1 MKLSEL
7 ESMKLLPRFAEGYE
21 FACNALDEWM
31 KQRVS
36 FKDALESPWTLE
48 GIAAL
53 SEDDLQAAYKIYS
66 TADYY
71 PDLPRADRNRFL
83 FEQIVNIRKLGTIDA
98 VKALMRYIYPGMS
111 VTIDDTIAFDDNGNV
126 IDSSLLHC
134 YDLHI
139 NLDLTQL
146 PDYVMGRVADNV
158 RRFMRA
164 TAALHSIAYAAGVEI
179 QINPAPIND
188 EHAIMTAVTDAC
200 KGDVDA
206 WGLYG
211 FTPIEY
217 EDGTSGS
224 GILIMRA
231 IRMSHTELSNWTLQ
245 DAKRFADLVS
255 VQDAAATSSVVQRT
269 SDILFPHDVIK
280 QIVGAMY
287 NVDADGTEVFRRVR
301 DGQFGIYKN
310 APNITQIEHLY
321 RSDFAV
327 HPTILFVLIHPSRT
341 PYNAGAY
348 TFTQAGRSDAPI
360 LWKIDERVAYKG
372 VDFPN
377 GVIFGIKQSSASL
390 AFGEACKDMI
400 VNYVSDGFLRCQTT
414 NTLYANVQY
423 FAFAYYTED
432 ANAVEVPIRRIS
444 DDAQFRAYTTPDNY
458 YFILD
463 ENYETNTWIPESELQ
478 PHGYYI

>member
-21 FACNALDEWM
+21 FACDALDEWM

-71 PDLPRADRNRFL
+71 PDLPREDRNRFL
-83 FEQIVNIRKLGTIDA
+83 FEQIVNIRKLGTIEA

-111 VTIDDTIAFDDNGNV
+111 VTIDDKIAFDANGNV
-126 IDSSLLHC
+126 IDSTLLHC
-134 YDLHI
+134 YDVHI

-164 TAALHSIAYAAGVEI
+164 TAALHSIAYEAGVEI
-179 QINPAPIND
+179 PIHPAPIND

-206 WGLYG
+206 WGIYG
-211 FTPIEY
+211 YYPIGL
-217 EDGTSGS
+217 DNGNAGTASQMASTINHSGAVPWTLTQ
-224 GILIMRA
+224 IK
-231 IRMSHTELSNWTLQ
+231 NWTL
-245 DAKRFADLVS
+245 S
-255 VQDAAATSSVVQRT
+255 VYSANTAATASKLMRTSSVLYKKEEAKR
-269 SDILFPHDVIK
+269 
-280 QIVGAMY
+280 IVGTFY
-287 NVDADGTEVFRRVR
+287 DTTLSTSGTTKLR

-327 HPTILFVLIHPSRT
+327 HPTILFILVHPSNT
-341 PYNAGAY
+341 PYSAGAF
-348 TFTQAGRSDAPI
+348 TFTSTTQAPI
-360 LWKIDERVAYKG
+360 LWKVDDRVAYKG

-377 GVIFGIKQSSASL
+377 GVIFGIQVSGAPL
-390 AFGEACKDMI
+390 AFGDSCQDMF
-400 VNYVSDGFLRCQTT
+400 VNYSLDGFLRGSTT
-414 NTLYANVQY
+414 GTLYANVQY
-423 FAFAYYTED
+423 FVLAYYTEE
-432 ANAVEVPIRRIS
+432 ANAVEVPIWRMS
-444 DDAQFRAYTTPDNY
+444 DNMQYRAYTTPDNY

-463 ENYETNTWIPESELQ
+463 EDYETNTWIPEDSLA
-478 PHGYYI
+478 HYGYYV

>member
-1 MKLSEL
+1 MKISEL

-21 FACNALDEWM
+21 FACDALDEWM

-71 PDLPRADRNRFL
+71 PDLPRADRNQFL
-83 FEQIVNIRKLGTIDA
+83 FEQIVNIRKLGTIEA

-111 VTIDDTIAFDDNGNV
+111 VTIDDTIAFDDSGRV
-126 IDSSLLHC
+126 IDSTLLHC
-134 YDLHI
+134 YDVHI

-146 PDYVMGRVADNV
+146 PDYVMSRVTDNI

-164 TAALHSIAYAAGVEI
+164 TAALHSIAYEAGVEI
-179 QINPAPIND
+179 PIYPAPIND
-188 EHAIMTAVTDAC
+188 EHAIMTGVVESC

-211 FTPIEY
+211 FTPIGLD
-217 EDGTSGS
+217 DGTEGTQANVVNVIRESGGLPWS
-224 GILIMRA
+224 LAECGRFTSPLR
-231 IRMSHTELSNWTLQ
+231 TQ
-245 DAKRFADLVS
+245 DV
-255 VQDAAATSSVVQRT
+255 AATGALIQRSS
-269 SDILFPHDVIK
+269 SILFPKSEIER
-280 QIVGAMY
+280 IVGLLY
-287 NVDADGTEVFRRVR
+287 NSYVGQTGKKLR

-310 APNITQIEHLY
+310 APNITEIEHLY

-327 HPTILFVLIHPSRT
+327 HPTILFVLVHPSNT
-341 PYNAGAY
+341 PYNAGVFN
-348 TFTQAGRSDAPI
+348 FTSTAQASI
-360 LWKIDERVAYKG
+360 LWKVDDRVAYQKA
-372 VDFPN
+372 DFPN
-377 GVIFGIKQSSASL
+377 GIIFGIKVSGVPL
-390 AFGEACKDMI
+390 AFGSACQDMI
-400 VNYVSDGFLRCQTT
+400 VNYSLDNFLRCSTT
-414 NTLYANVQY
+414 GTLYTNIYHFVM
-423 FAFAYYTED
+423 AYYTEE
-432 ANAVEVPIRRIS
+432 AEAVEVPIWRSS

-463 ENYETNTWIPESELQ
+463 ENYETNTWIPESELAQ
-478 PHGYYI
+478 HGYYI

>member
-7 ESMKLLPRFAEGYE
+7 ESMKLLPRFAEAYA
-21 FACNALDEWM
+21 FACKAFDEWM

-71 PDLPRADRNRFL
+71 PDLPRADRNQFL
-83 FEQIVNIRKLGTIDA
+83 FEQIVNIRKLGTIEA

-134 YDLHI
+134 YDLHL
-139 NLDLTQL
+139 NLDLSQL
-146 PDYVMGRVADNV
+146 PDYVMGRVMDNV

-164 TAALHSIAYAAGVEI
+164 TAALHSISYEAGVEI
-179 QINPAPIND
+179 PIHPAPIND
-188 EHAIMTAVTDAC
+188 EHAIMSEVVESC

-211 FTPIEY
+211 FNPIEY

-224 GILIMRA
+224 GILIVRA
-231 IRMSHTELSNWTLQ
+231 IRMSRTELSNWTFQ
-245 DAKRFADLVS
+245 EAKRFADLVS
-255 VQDAAATSSVVQRT
+255 VQDAAATSNVVQRT
-269 SDILFPHDVIK
+269 SDVLFPHDVIK

-327 HPTILFVLIHPSRT
+327 HPTIQFILVHPSNT
-341 PYNAGAY
+341 PYNANVF
-348 TFTQAGRSDAPI
+348 TFTSTAQAPI
-360 LWKIDERVAYKG
+360 LWKVDERLYYLGA
-372 VDFPN
+372 DFPN
-377 GVIFGIKQSSASL
+377 GVIFGIKQSSIAL
-390 AFGEACKDMI
+390 AFGPACSDMF
-400 VNYVSDGFLRCQTT
+400 VNYSLDSFLRCQTSA
-414 NTLYANVQY
+414 TLYANVQY
-423 FAFAYYTED
+423 FVLAYYTD
-432 ANAVEVPIRRIS
+432 QAAAMVVTVWRSS
-444 DDAQFRAYTTPDNY
+444 DDEQFRAYTTPDNY

-463 ENYETNTWIPESELQ
+463 ENYETNTWIPESELAQ
-478 PHGYYI
+478 HGYYI

>member
-7 ESMKLLPRFAEGYE
+7 ESMELLPRFAEAYE
-21 FACNALDEWM
+21 FACDALDEWM
-31 KQRVS
+31 KKRVS

-53 SEDDLQAAYKIYS
+53 SEDDLQAAYKVYS

-71 PDLPRADRNRFL
+71 PDVPRADRNRFL
-83 FEQIVNIRKLGTIDA
+83 FEQIVNIRKLGTIEA
-98 VKALMRYIYPGMS
+98 VKSLMRYIYPGMS
-111 VTIDDTIAFDDNGNV
+111 VDIDDTIAFDDNGNV
-126 IDSSLLHC
+126 IDSALLHC
-134 YDLHI
+134 YDVHI
-139 NLDLTQL
+139 NLDLSQL

-164 TAALHSIAYAAGVEI
+164 AAALHSISYEAGVEI
-179 QINPAPIND
+179 PIHSAPIND

-211 FTPIEY
+211 FNPVQF
-217 EDGTSGS
+217 EDGTSAG
-224 GILIMRA
+224 GIAIIRA
-231 IRMSHTELSNWTLQ
+231 IRMSHTELANWTLQ
-245 DAKRFADLVS
+245 EAKRFADLMS
-255 VQDAAATSSVVQRT
+255 VQNAAATSSVVQRT

-310 APNITQIEHLY
+310 APNITQIEPLY

-327 HPTILFVLIHPSRT
+327 HPTILFILVHPSST
-341 PYNAGAY
+341 PYNAGAFN
-348 TFTQAGRSDAPI
+348 FTSTAQAPI
-360 LWKIDERVAYKG
+360 LWKVDDRVAYKKA
-372 VDFPN
+372 DFPN

-390 AFGEACKDMI
+390 AFGDACKDMI
-400 VNYVSDGFLRCQTT
+400 VNYSLDNFLRCSTT
-414 NTLYANVQY
+414 GTLYANVYY
-423 FAFAYYTED
+423 FVMAYYTEE
-432 ANAVEVPIRRIS
+432 ANAVEVPIWRSS

-463 ENYETNTWIPESELQ
+463 ENYESASWIPEADLAQ
-478 PHGYYI
+478 YGYYI

>member
-7 ESMKLLPRFAEGYE
+7 ESMKLLPRFAEAYE
-21 FACNALDEWM
+21 FACKAFDEWM
-31 KQRVS
+31 AQRVS
-36 FKDALESPWTLE
+36 FKDALEAPWTLE

-83 FEQIVNIRKLGTIDA
+83 FEQIVNIRKLGTIEA

-126 IDSSLLHC
+126 IDSTLLHC

-164 TAALHSIAYAAGVEI
+164 TAALHSIAYEAGVEI
-179 QINPAPIND
+179 SIHPAPIND
-188 EHAIMTAVTDAC
+188 EHAVMSEVVESC

-224 GILIMRA
+224 GVLIIRA

-245 DAKRFADLVS
+245 EAKRFAELMG
-255 VQDAAATSSVVQRT
+255 VQNAAATSGVVQRT

-301 DGQFGIYKN
+301 DGQFGIYKS

-327 HPTILFVLIHPSRT
+327 HPTILFILVHPSNT
-341 PYNAGAY
+341 PYNAGVF
-348 TFTQAGRSDAPI
+348 TFTSTAQAPI
-360 LWKIDERVAYKG
+360 LWKVDERLYYLGA
-372 VDFPN
+372 DFPN
-377 GVIFGIKQSSASL
+377 GVIFGIKQSSIEL
-390 AFGEACKDMI
+390 AFGPACSGML
-400 VNYVSDGFLRCQTT
+400 VNYSLDSFLRCQTSA
-414 NTLYANVQY
+414 TLYANVQY
-423 FAFAYYTED
+423 FVLAYYTDQAD
-432 ANAVEVPIRRIS
+432 ASVVTVWRSS

-463 ENYETNTWIPESELQ
+463 ENYETNTWIPESELAQ
-478 PHGYYI
+478 HGYYI

>member
-21 FACNALDEWM
+21 FACKAFDEWM
-31 KQRVS
+31 KQCVS
-36 FKDALESPWTLE
+36 FKDALEAPWTLE

-53 SEDDLQAAYKIYS
+53 SEDGLQEAYKIYS

-83 FEQIVNIRKLGTIDA
+83 FEQIVNIRKLGTIEA

-111 VTIDDTIAFDDNGNV
+111 VTIDDTIAFDENGHV

-164 TAALHSIAYAAGVEI
+164 TAALHSIAYEAGVEI
-179 QINPAPIND
+179 PIRPAPIND
-188 EHAIMTAVTDAC
+188 EHAVMSEVVESC

-217 EDGTSGS
+217 EDGTSGGGIAIIRVIRGS
-224 GILIMRA
+224 G
-231 IRMSHTELSNWTLQ
+231 TVLSRWTLQ
-245 DAKRFADLVS
+245 ESKRFADLLS
-255 VQDAAATSSVVQRT
+255 VQDAAATSSVLRRT
-269 SDILFPHDVIK
+269 SDVLFPHDVIK
-280 QIVGAMY
+280 QIVGVLY
-287 NVDADGTEVFRRVR
+287 NTIADGGVQNLRLR
-301 DGQFGIYKN
+301 DGQYGIYKN
-310 APNITQIEHLY
+310 APNITEIEHLY

-327 HPTILFVLIHPSRT
+327 HPTILFILVHPSNT
-341 PYNAGAY
+341 PYNAGVF
-348 TFTQAGRSDAPI
+348 TFTSTAQAPI
-360 LWKIDERVAYKG
+360 LWKVDERLYYLGA
-372 VDFPN
+372 DFPN
-377 GVIFGIKQSSASL
+377 GVIFGIKQSSIAL
-390 AFGEACKDMI
+390 AFGPACSDML
-400 VNYVSDGFLRCQTT
+400 VNYSLDSFLRCQTSA
-414 NTLYANVQY
+414 TLYANVQY
-423 FAFAYYTED
+423 FVLAYYTD
-432 ANAVEVPIRRIS
+432 QAAATVVTVWRSS

>member
-7 ESMKLLPRFAEGYE
+7 ESMRLLPRFAEGYE
-21 FACNALDEWM
+21 FACDALDEWM

-36 FKDALESPWTLE
+36 FKDALEAPWTLE

-71 PDLPRADRNRFL
+71 PDLPRADRDRFI
-83 FEQIVNIRKLGTIDA
+83 FEQIVNVRKIGTIEA

-111 VTIDDTIAFDDNGNV
+111 VVIDDTIAFDDNGNV

-158 RRFMRA
+158 RRFMRV
-164 TAALHSIAYAAGVEI
+164 TASLHSIAYEAGVEI

-188 EHAIMTAVTDAC
+188 EHAIMTAITDAC
-200 KGDVDA
+200 QGDVDA

-211 FTPIEY
+211 FTPIGY

-224 GILIMRA
+224 GILIIRA

-245 DAKRFADLVS
+245 EAKRFADLVA

-310 APNITQIEHLY
+310 APNITEIEPLY

-327 HPTILFVLIHPSRT
+327 HPTILFVLVHPSNT
-341 PYNAGAY
+341 PYNAGVFN
-348 TFTQAGRSDAPI
+348 FTSTAQAPI
-360 LWKIDERVAYKG
+360 LWKVDDRVAYQKA
-372 VDFPN
+372 DFPN
-377 GVIFGIKQSSASL
+377 GVIFGIKVSGIPL
-390 AFGEACKDMI
+390 AFGPDCQDMV
-400 VNYVSDGFLRCQTT
+400 VNYSLDNFLRCQTT
-414 NTLYANVQY
+414 NTLYTNIYHFVM
-423 FAFAYYTED
+423 AYYTEE
-432 ANAVEVPIRRIS
+432 ANAVEVPIWRDS
-444 DDAQFRAYTTPDNY
+444 DDAQFRAYKTPDNY

-463 ENYETNTWIPESELQ
+463 ENYESASWVPEADLAQ
-478 PHGYYI
+478 YGYYI

>member
-53 SEDDLQAAYKIYS
+53 SGDDLQAAYKIYS

-71 PDLPRADRNRFL
+71 PDLPREDRNRFL

-164 TAALHSIAYAAGVEI
+164 TAALHSISYEAGVEI
-179 QINPAPIND
+179 PIHPVPIND

-211 FTPIEY
+211 FTPIQY
-217 EDGTSGS
+217 EDGTSADK
-224 GILIMRA
+224 IAIIRA
-231 IRMSHTELSNWTLQ
+231 IRISHTELSNWTLR
-245 DAKRFADLVS
+245 DAQRFADLMS

-287 NVDADGTEVFRRVR
+287 NADADGTEVFRRVR

-310 APNITQIEHLY
+310 APNITEIEHLH

-327 HPTILFVLIHPSRT
+327 HPTILFILVHPSNT
-341 PYNAGAY
+341 PYNAGVF
-348 TFTQAGRSDAPI
+348 TFTSTAQAPI
-360 LWKIDERVAYKG
+360 LWKVDERLYYRGA
-372 VDFPN
+372 DFPN
-377 GVIFGIKQSSASL
+377 GIIFGIKQSSASL
-390 AFGEACKDMI
+390 AFGDACKDMI
-400 VNYVSDGFLRCQTT
+400 VDYSLDSFLRCQTSA
-414 NTLYANVQY
+414 TLYENVQY
-423 FAFAYYTED
+423 FVLAYYTD
-432 ANAVEVPIRRIS
+432 QAATTVVTVWRSS

-478 PHGYYI
+478 PHGYHI

>member
-21 FACNALDEWM
+21 FACDALDEWM

-53 SEDDLQAAYKIYS
+53 SEDDLRAAYKIYS

-71 PDLPRADRNRFL
+71 PDLPREDRNRFL
-83 FEQIVNIRKLGTIDA
+83 FEQIVNIRKLGTIEA

-111 VTIDDTIAFDDNGNV
+111 VTIDDTIAFDDNGNI

-139 NLDLTQL
+139 NLNLTQL
-146 PDYVMGRVADNV
+146 PNYVMSRVTDNI

-164 TAALHSIAYAAGVEI
+164 TAALHSISYEAGVEI
-179 QINPAPIND
+179 PIQPAPIND

-217 EDGTSGS
+217 EDGSAG
-224 GILIMRA
+224 GAMLIIRA
-231 IRMSHTELSNWTLQ
+231 IRMSHTELGNWTLQ
-245 DAKRFADLVS
+245 EAKRFAALMS

-287 NVDADGTEVFRRVR
+287 NVDADGSEVFRRVR
-301 DGQFGIYKN
+301 DGQFGIYKS
-310 APNITQIEHLY
+310 APNITEIEHLY
-321 RSDFAV
+321 RSDFVV
-327 HPTILFVLIHPSRT
+327 HPTILFILVHPSNT
-341 PYNAGAY
+341 PYNAGVF
-348 TFTQAGRSDAPI
+348 TFTSTAQAPI
-360 LWKIDERVAYKG
+360 LWKVDDRVAYQG
-372 VDFPN
+372 ANFPN
-377 GVIFGIKQSSASL
+377 GVIFGIKQSSIAL
-390 AFGEACKDMI
+390 VFGPACSDMF
-400 VNYVSDGFLRCQTT
+400 VNYSLDSFLRCQTSA
-414 NTLYANVQY
+414 TLYANVQY
-423 FAFAYYTED
+423 FVLAYYTD
-432 ANAVEVPIRRIS
+432 QAAATVVTVWRSS

-463 ENYETNTWIPESELQ
+463 ENYETNTWIPESELAQ
-478 PHGYYI
+478 HGYHI

>member
-7 ESMKLLPRFAEGYE
+7 ESMKLLPRFAEAYE
-21 FACNALDEWM
+21 FACKAFDEWM
-31 KQRVS
+31 AQRVS
-36 FKDALESPWTLE
+36 FKDALEAPWTLE

-83 FEQIVNIRKLGTIDA
+83 FEQIVNIRKLGTIEA

-126 IDSSLLHC
+126 IDSTLLHC

-164 TAALHSIAYAAGVEI
+164 TAALHSIAYEAGVEI
-179 QINPAPIND
+179 SIHPAPIND
-188 EHAIMTAVTDAC
+188 EHAVMSEVVESC

-224 GILIMRA
+224 GVLIIRA

-245 DAKRFADLVS
+245 EAKRFAELMG
-255 VQDAAATSSVVQRT
+255 VQNAAATSGVVQRT

-301 DGQFGIYKN
+301 DGQFGIYKS

-327 HPTILFVLIHPSRT
+327 HPTILFILVHPSNT
-341 PYNAGAY
+341 PYNAGVF
-348 TFTQAGRSDAPI
+348 TFTSTAQAPI
-360 LWKIDERVAYKG
+360 LWKVDERLYYLGA
-372 VDFPN
+372 DFPN
-377 GVIFGIKQSSASL
+377 GVIFGIKQSSIAL
-390 AFGEACKDMI
+390 AFGPACSDML
-400 VNYVSDGFLRCQTT
+400 VNYSLDSFLRCQTSA
-414 NTLYANVQY
+414 TLYANVQY
-423 FAFAYYTED
+423 FVLAYYTDQAD
-432 ANAVEVPIRRIS
+432 ASVVTVWRSS

-463 ENYETNTWIPESELQ
+463 ENYETNTWIPESELAQ
-478 PHGYYI
+478 HGYYI

>member
-21 FACNALDEWM
+21 FACKAFDEWM
-31 KQRVS
+31 AQRVS

-66 TADYY
+66 TAEYY
-71 PDLPRADRNRFL
+71 PDLPREDRNRFL
-83 FEQIVNIRKLGTIDA
+83 FEQIVNIRKLGTIEA

-111 VTIDDTIAFDDNGNV
+111 VTIDDTIAFDANGNV

-164 TAALHSIAYAAGVEI
+164 TAALHSIAYEAGVEI
-179 QINPAPIND
+179 PIHPVPING
-188 EHAIMTAVTDAC
+188 EQAVMSEVVESC

-211 FTPIEY
+211 FNPIQY

-224 GILIMRA
+224 GILIIRA
-231 IRMSHTELSNWTLQ
+231 IRMSRTEISSWTFQ
-245 DAKRFADLVS
+245 EAKRFADLMG
-255 VQDAAATSSVVQRT
+255 VQNAAATSSVVQRT

-310 APNITQIEHLY
+310 APNITEIEHLY

-327 HPTILFVLIHPSRT
+327 HPTILFILVHPSNT
-341 PYNAGAY
+341 PYNAGVF
-348 TFTQAGRSDAPI
+348 TFTSTAQAPI
-360 LWKIDERVAYKG
+360 LWKVDERLYYVGA
-372 VDFPN
+372 DFPN
-377 GVIFGIKQSSASL
+377 GVIFGIKQSSIAL
-390 AFGEACKDMI
+390 AFGPACSDMF
-400 VNYVSDGFLRCQTT
+400 VNYSLDSFLRCQTSA
-414 NTLYANVQY
+414 TLYANVQY
-423 FAFAYYTED
+423 FVLAYYTD
-432 ANAVEVPIRRIS
+432 QAATTVVTVWRTS

>member
-7 ESMKLLPRFAEGYE
+7 ESMELLPRFAEGYE
-21 FACNALDEWM
+21 FACKAFDEWM

-83 FEQIVNIRKLGTIDA
+83 FEQIVNIRKLGTIEA

-164 TAALHSIAYAAGVEI
+164 TAALHSISYEAGVEI
-179 QINPAPIND
+179 SIHPVPING
-188 EHAIMTAVTDAC
+188 EQAAMSEVVESC

-211 FTPIEY
+211 FTPIGT
-217 EDGTSGS
+217 DNGDSGTSLTIAYNIEHMVSDQIPWSTNMALRFG
-224 GILIMRA
+224 RA
-231 IRMSHTELSNWTLQ
+231 FES
-245 DAKRFADLVS
+245 A
-255 VQDAAATSSVVQRT
+255 DAAATSAVLGSNISV
-269 SDILFPHDVIK
+269 LFTK
-280 QIVGAMY
+280 EEAKKIVGILY
-287 NVDADGTEVFRRVR
+287 NSPAKTESTLKIR
-301 DGQFGIYKN
+301 DGQYGIYKN
-310 APNITQIEHLY
+310 APNITEIEHLY

-327 HPTILFVLIHPSRT
+327 HPTILFILVHPSRT

-348 TFTQAGRSDAPI
+348 TFTSAGRSDAPI

-377 GVIFGIKQSSASL
+377 GVIFGIKQSSTSL
-390 AFGEACKDMI
+390 AFGDACKDMI
-400 VNYVSDGFLRCQTT
+400 VDYVSDGFLRCQTT
-414 NTLYANVQY
+414 DTLYANVQY
-423 FAFAYYTED
+423 FAFAYYTEE
-432 ANAVEVPIRRIS
+432 AKAVEVPIWRIS
-444 DDAQFRAYTTPDNY
+444 DDMQFRAYTTPDNY

-463 ENYETNTWIPESELQ
+463 ENYESASWIPEADLAKY
-478 PHGYYI
+478 GYYI

>member
-21 FACNALDEWM
+21 FACDALDEWM
-31 KQRVS
+31 KKRVS
-36 FKDALESPWTLE
+36 FKDALEAPWTLE

-83 FEQIVNIRKLGTIDA
+83 FEQIVNIRKLGTIEA

-126 IDSSLLHC
+126 IDSTLLHC

-139 NLDLTQL
+139 NLDLTLL

-164 TAALHSIAYAAGVEI
+164 TAALHSIAYEAGVEI
-179 QINPAPIND
+179 PIHPVPING
-188 EHAIMTAVTDAC
+188 EHAVMSEVVESC

-224 GILIMRA
+224 GILIVRA
-231 IRMSHTELSNWTLQ
+231 ICMSHTELSNWTLQ
-245 DAKRFADLVS
+245 EAKRFADLVG
-255 VQDAAATSSVVQRT
+255 VQNAAATSSVVQRT

-287 NVDADGTEVFRRVR
+287 NVDMDGTEVFRRVR
-301 DGQFGIYKN
+301 DGQFGIYKS

-327 HPTILFVLIHPSRT
+327 HPTILFILVHPSNT
-341 PYNAGAY
+341 PYNAGVF
-348 TFTQAGRSDAPI
+348 TFTSTAQAPI
-360 LWKIDERVAYKG
+360 LWKVDERLYYLGA
-372 VDFPN
+372 DFPN
-377 GVIFGIKQSSASL
+377 GVIFGIKQSSIALS
-390 AFGEACKDMI
+390 FGPACSDML
-400 VNYVSDGFLRCQTT
+400 VNYSLDSFLRCQTSA
-414 NTLYANVQY
+414 TLYANVQY
-423 FAFAYYTED
+423 FVLAYYTD
-432 ANAVEVPIRRIS
+432 QAAATVVTVWRSS
-444 DDAQFRAYTTPDNY
+444 DDAQFRAYTAPDNY

-463 ENYETNTWIPESELQ
+463 ENYETNTWIPEDSLAQ
-478 PHGYYI
+478 YGYYI

>member
-1 MKLSEL
+1 MKLSDL
-7 ESMKLLPRFAEGYE
+7 ESAQLLPRFAEAYE
-21 FACNALDEWM
+21 FACKALDDWM
-31 KQRVS
+31 AKRHD
-36 FKDALESPWTLE
+36 FADALSAPWTLE

-53 SEDDLQAAYKIYS
+53 TDGELQDLYTLYS

-71 PDLPRADRNRFL
+71 PDLPRADRDRFI
-83 FEQIVNIRKLGTIDA
+83 FEQIVNIRKLGTIEA

-126 IDSSLLHC
+126 IDSTLLHC
-134 YDLHI
+134 YDVHI

-164 TAALHSIAYAAGVEI
+164 TAALHSISYEAGVEI
-179 QINPAPIND
+179 PIHPAPIND

-224 GILIMRA
+224 GILIIRA

-245 DAKRFADLVS
+245 EAKRFADLVDD
-255 VQDAAATSSVVQRT
+255 QDTAATSSVVQRT

-310 APNITQIEHLY
+310 APNITKIEPLY

-327 HPTILFVLIHPSRT
+327 HPTILFVLVHPSNV
-341 PYNAGAY
+341 PYNAGVY
-348 TFTQAGRSDAPI
+348 NFTSTAQAPI
-360 LWKIDERVAYKG
+360 LWKIDERVAYQG
-372 VDFPN
+372 ADFPN
-377 GVIFGIKQSSASL
+377 GVIFGIKVSGIPL
-390 AFGEACKDMI
+390 AFGPDCQDMM
-400 VNYVSDGFLRCQTT
+400 VDYVSDNFLRAKTT
-414 NTLYANVQY
+414 GTLYTNIYHFVM
-423 FAFAYYTED
+423 AYYTEE
-432 ANAVEVPIRRIS
+432 ANAVEVPIWRSS

-463 ENYETNTWIPESELQ
+463 ENYESASWIPEADLAQ
-478 PHGYYI
+478 YGYYI

>member
-7 ESMKLLPRFAEGYE
+7 ESMKLLPRFAEAYE
-21 FACNALDEWM
+21 FACKAFDEWM

-71 PDLPRADRNRFL
+71 PDLPREDRNRFL

-111 VTIDDTIAFDDNGNV
+111 VIIDDAIAFDDNGNV

-164 TAALHSIAYAAGVEI
+164 TAALHSISYEAGVEI
-179 QINPAPIND
+179 PIQPVPIND
-188 EHAIMTAVTDAC
+188 EHAIMSEVVESC

-211 FTPIEY
+211 FTPIQY
-217 EDGTSGS
+217 EDGTSAGW
-224 GILIMRA
+224 IAIIRA
-231 IRMSHTELSNWTLQ
+231 IRSSGTVLSGWTLQ
-245 DAKRFADLVS
+245 ESKRFADLMS
-255 VQDAAATSSVVQRT
+255 VQDAAATSSVLRRT
-269 SDILFPHDVIK
+269 SDVLFPHDVIK
-280 QIVGAMY
+280 QIVGALY
-287 NVDADGTEVFRRVR
+287 NTIADGGAQNLRLR

-327 HPTILFVLIHPSRT
+327 HPTILFVLVHPSNT
-341 PYNAGAY
+341 PYNAGAF
-348 TFTQAGRSDAPI
+348 TFTSTAQAPI
-360 LWKIDERVAYKG
+360 LWKVDDRVVYKG

-377 GVIFGIKQSSASL
+377 GVIFGIKQSGTSL
-390 AFGEACKDMI
+390 AFGEACRYMI
-400 VNYVSDGFLRCQTT
+400 VNYVLDGFLRCQTI
-414 NTLYANVQY
+414 NTLYANIQY
-423 FAFAYYTED
+423 FVFAYYTEE
-432 ANAVEVPIRRIS
+432 ANAVEVPIWRSS

>member
-7 ESMKLLPRFAEGYE
+7 ESMRLLPRFADGYE
-21 FACNALDEWM
+21 FACDALDEWM

-83 FEQIVNIRKLGTIDA
+83 FEQIVNIRKLGTIEA
-98 VKALMRYIYPGMS
+98 VKALMQYIYPGMS
-111 VTIDDTIAFDDNGNV
+111 VAIDDTIAFDGNGNV
-126 IDSSLLHC
+126 IDSTLLHC
-134 YDLHI
+134 YDVHI

-146 PDYVMGRVADNV
+146 PNYVMSRVTDNI
-158 RRFMRA
+158 RRFMRV
-164 TAALHSIAYAAGVEI
+164 TASLHSIAYEAGAEI

-200 KGDVDA
+200 QGDVDA

-211 FTPIEY
+211 YYPIGL
-217 EDGTSGS
+217 DNGNAGTSNQMASAVNHS
-224 GILIMRA
+224 GAVPWTLTQ
-231 IRMSHTELSNWTLQ
+231 IRNWTQ
-245 DAKRFADLVS
+245 S
-255 VQDAAATSSVVQRT
+255 VYLGSTAATASKLMRTSSVLYKKEEAKR
-269 SDILFPHDVIK
+269 
-280 QIVGAMY
+280 IVGIFY
-287 NVDADGTEVFRRVR
+287 DTTLSSSVTTKLR

-310 APNITQIEHLY
+310 APNITEIEPLY

-327 HPTILFVLIHPSRT
+327 HPTILFVLAHPSNT
-341 PYNAGAY
+341 PYNAGAF
-348 TFTQAGRSDAPI
+348 TFTSTAQAPI
-360 LWKIDERVAYKG
+360 LWKVDDRVAYQKA
-372 VDFPN
+372 DFPN
-377 GVIFGIKQSSASL
+377 GVIFGIKISGVPL
-390 AFGEACKDMI
+390 AFGSACQDMF
-400 VNYVSDGFLRCQTT
+400 VNYSLDGFLRGSTT
-414 NTLYANVQY
+414 GTLYAGIQY
-423 FAFAYYTED
+423 FVLAYYTEE
-432 ANAVEVPIRRIS
+432 ANAVEVPIWRSS

-463 ENYETNTWIPESELQ
+463 ENYETNTWITESELAQ
-478 PHGYYI
+478 HGYYI

>member
-7 ESMKLLPRFAEGYE
+7 ESMKLLPRFAEAYE
-21 FACNALDEWM
+21 FACKAFDEWM
-31 KQRVS
+31 AHRVS

-53 SEDDLQAAYKIYS
+53 SEEDLQAAYKIYS

-71 PDLPRADRNRFL
+71 PDLPREDRNRFL

-164 TAALHSIAYAAGVEI
+164 TVALHSISYETGVEI
-179 QINPAPIND
+179 PIHPVPIND
-188 EHAIMTAVTDAC
+188 EHAIMSEVVESC

-211 FTPIEY
+211 FNPIQY
-217 EDGTSGS
+217 EDGTSG
-224 GILIMRA
+224 GRILIIRA

-245 DAKRFADLVS
+245 EAGRFADLVR

-301 DGQFGIYKN
+301 DGQFGIYKS
-310 APNITQIEHLY
+310 APNITEIEHLY

-327 HPTILFVLIHPSRT
+327 HPTILFILVHPSNT
-341 PYNAGAY
+341 PYNAGVF
-348 TFTQAGRSDAPI
+348 TFTSTAQAPI
-360 LWKIDERVAYKG
+360 LWKVDERLYYLGA
-372 VDFPN
+372 DFPN
-377 GVIFGIKQSSASL
+377 GAIFGIKQSSIAL
-390 AFGEACKDMI
+390 AFGPACSDML
-400 VNYVSDGFLRCQTT
+400 VNYSLDNFLRCSTT
-414 NTLYANVQY
+414 GTLYTNVQY
-423 FAFAYYTED
+423 FVMAYYTEE
-432 ANAVEVPIRRIS
+432 ANAVEVQIWRSS

-463 ENYETNTWIPESELQ
+463 ENYETNTWIPESELAQ
-478 PHGYYI
+478 HGYYI

>member
-21 FACNALDEWM
+21 FACKAFDEWM
-31 KQRVS
+31 AQRVS

-53 SEDDLQAAYKIYS
+53 SEDDLQAEYKIYS

-83 FEQIVNIRKLGTIDA
+83 FEQIVNIRKLGTIEA

-134 YDLHI
+134 YDLHL
-139 NLDLTQL
+139 NLDLSQL
-146 PDYVMGRVADNV
+146 PDYVMGRVMDNV

-164 TAALHSIAYAAGVEI
+164 TAALHSISYEAGVEI
-179 QINPAPIND
+179 PIHPAPIND
-188 EHAIMTAVTDAC
+188 EHAIMSEVVESC

-211 FTPIEY
+211 FTPVGTD
-217 EDGTSGS
+217 DGASGT
-224 GILIMRA
+224 GLTIAYNIKHMV
-231 IRMSHTELSNWTLQ
+231 SNQIPWSTNMAL
-245 DAKRFADLVS
+245 RFGKAFES
-255 VQDAAATSSVVQRT
+255 ADAAATSALLGSN
-269 SDILFPHDVIK
+269 SSILFTK
-280 QIVGAMY
+280 EEAKKIVGILY
-287 NVDADGTEVFRRVR
+287 NSPAKTESTLKIR
-301 DGQFGIYKN
+301 DGQYGIYKN
-310 APNITQIEHLY
+310 APNITEIEHLY

-327 HPTILFVLIHPSRT
+327 HPTILFILVHPSNT
-341 PYNAGAY
+341 PYNAGVF
-348 TFTQAGRSDAPI
+348 TFTSTAQAPI
-360 LWKIDERVAYKG
+360 LWKVDDRVAYQKA
-372 VDFPN
+372 DFPN
-377 GVIFGIKQSSASL
+377 GVIFGIKVSGAPL
-390 AFGEACKDMI
+390 AFGSACQDMI
-400 VNYVSDGFLRCQTT
+400 VNYSLDNFLRCSTT
-414 NTLYANVQY
+414 GTLYTNVY
-423 FAFAYYTED
+423 NFVMAYYIEE
-432 ANAVEVPIRRIS
+432 ANAVEVPIWRSS

-463 ENYETNTWIPESELQ
+463 ENYESASWIPEADLAKY
-478 PHGYYI
+478 GYYI

>member
-7 ESMKLLPRFAEGYE
+7 ESMKLLPRFAEAYE
-21 FACNALDEWM
+21 FACKAFDEWM
-31 KQRVS
+31 AQRVS
-36 FKDALESPWTLE
+36 FKDALEAPWTLE

-83 FEQIVNIRKLGTIDA
+83 FEQIVNIRKLGTIEA

-126 IDSSLLHC
+126 IDSTLLHC

-164 TAALHSIAYAAGVEI
+164 TAALHSIAYEAGVEI
-179 QINPAPIND
+179 SIHPAPIND
-188 EHAIMTAVTDAC
+188 EHAVMSEVVESC

-224 GILIMRA
+224 GILIVRA

-245 DAKRFADLVS
+245 EAKRFADLVG
-255 VQDAAATSSVVQRT
+255 VQNAAATSSVVQRT

-287 NVDADGTEVFRRVR
+287 NVDMDGTEVLRRVR

-327 HPTILFVLIHPSRT
+327 HPTILFILVHPSNT
-341 PYNAGAY
+341 PYNAGVF
-348 TFTQAGRSDAPI
+348 TFTSTAQAPI
-360 LWKIDERVAYKG
+360 LWKVDERLYYLGA
-372 VDFPN
+372 DFPN
-377 GVIFGIKQSSASL
+377 GVIFGIKQSSIAL
-390 AFGEACKDMI
+390 AFGPACSDML
-400 VNYVSDGFLRCQTT
+400 VNYSLDSFLRCQTSA
-414 NTLYANVQY
+414 TLYANVQY
-423 FAFAYYTED
+423 FVLAYYTDQAD
-432 ANAVEVPIRRIS
+432 ASVVTVWRSS

-463 ENYETNTWIPESELQ
+463 ENYETNTWIPESELAQ
-478 PHGYYI
+478 HGYYI

>member
-21 FACNALDEWM
+21 FACDALDEWM

-83 FEQIVNIRKLGTIDA
+83 FEQIVNIRKLGTIEA

-111 VTIDDTIAFDDNGNV
+111 VAIDDTIAFDDNGNV

-164 TAALHSIAYAAGVEI
+164 TAALRSISYEAGVEI
-179 QINPAPIND
+179 PIQPVPIND
-188 EHAIMTAVTDAC
+188 EHAIMSEVVESC

-206 WGLYG
+206 WGIYG
-211 FTPIEY
+211 YYPIGL
-217 EDGTSGS
+217 DNGNAGTANQMASTINHSGAVPWTLS
-224 GILIMRA
+224 Q
-231 IRMSHTELSNWTLQ
+231 IRNWTL
-245 DAKRFADLVS
+245 S
-255 VQDAAATSSVVQRT
+255 VYSANTAATASKLMRTSSVLYKKEEAKR
-269 SDILFPHDVIK
+269 
-280 QIVGAMY
+280 IVGTFYDTTLTSSA
-287 NVDADGTEVFRRVR
+287 TTKLR

-310 APNITQIEHLY
+310 APNITQIEPLY

-327 HPTILFVLIHPSRT
+327 HPTILFVPVHPSNT
-341 PYNAGAY
+341 PYSAGAF
-348 TFTQAGRSDAPI
+348 TFTSTAQAPI
-360 LWKIDERVAYKG
+360 LWKVDDRVAYKG

-377 GVIFGIKQSSASL
+377 GVIFGIQVSGAPL
-390 AFGEACKDMI
+390 AFGDACQDMF
-400 VNYVSDGFLRCQTT
+400 VNYSLDGFLRGSTT
-414 NTLYANVQY
+414 GTLYANVQY
-423 FAFAYYTED
+423 FVLAYYTEE
-432 ANAVEVPIRRIS
+432 ANAVEVPIWRSS

-463 ENYETNTWIPESELQ
+463 ENYETNTWIPESELR

>member
-21 FACNALDEWM
+21 FACNALDAWM

-66 TADYY
+66 TAEYY

-83 FEQIVNIRKLGTIDA
+83 FEQIVNIRKLGTIEA

-164 TAALHSIAYAAGVEI
+164 TAALHSISYEAGVEI
-179 QINPAPIND
+179 PIRPAPIND
-188 EHAIMTAVTDAC
+188 EHAVMSEVVESC
-200 KGDVDA
+200 EGDVDA
-206 WGLYG
+206 WGIYG
-211 FTPIEY
+211 YYPIGL
-217 EDGTSGS
+217 DNGNAGTANQMASTINHSGAVPWT
-224 GILIMRA
+224 LTQ
-231 IRMSHTELSNWTLQ
+231 IRNWTL
-245 DAKRFADLVS
+245 S
-255 VQDAAATSSVVQRT
+255 VYSANTAATASKLMRTSSVLYKKEEAKR
-269 SDILFPHDVIK
+269 
-280 QIVGAMY
+280 IVGTFY
-287 NVDADGTEVFRRVR
+287 DTTLSSSITTKLR

-310 APNITQIEHLY
+310 APTITQIEHLY

-327 HPTILFVLIHPSRT
+327 HPTILFVLVHPSRT

-360 LWKIDERVAYKG
+360 LWKIDERLAYKG

-377 GVIFGIKQSSASL
+377 GVIFGIKQSNTTL
-390 AFGEACKDMI
+390 AFGDACKDMI
-400 VNYVSDGFLRCQTT
+400 VDYVSDGFLRCQTT
-414 NTLYANVQY
+414 DTLYANVQY
-423 FAFAYYTED
+423 FVFAYYTEE
-432 ANAVEVPIRRIS
+432 ANAVEVPIWRIS

-463 ENYETNTWIPESELQ
+463 ENYESASWIPEADLAQ
-478 PHGYYI
+478 YGYHI

>member
-1 MKLSEL
+1 MKISEL

-21 FACNALDEWM
+21 FACDALDEWM

-71 PDLPRADRNRFL
+71 PDLPRADRNQFL
-83 FEQIVNIRKLGTIDA
+83 FEQIVNIRKLGTIEA

-111 VTIDDTIAFDDNGNV
+111 VTIDDTIAFDDSGRV
-126 IDSSLLHC
+126 IDSTLLHC
-134 YDLHI
+134 YDVHI

-146 PDYVMGRVADNV
+146 PDYVMSRVTDNI

-164 TAALHSIAYAAGVEI
+164 TAALHSIAYEAGVEI
-179 QINPAPIND
+179 PIYPAPIND
-188 EHAIMTAVTDAC
+188 EHAIMTGVVESC

-211 FTPIEY
+211 FTPIGLD
-217 EDGTSGS
+217 DGTEGTQANVVNVIRESGGLPWS
-224 GILIMRA
+224 LAECGRFTSPLR
-231 IRMSHTELSNWTLQ
+231 TQ
-245 DAKRFADLVS
+245 DV
-255 VQDAAATSSVVQRT
+255 AATGALIQRSS
-269 SDILFPHDVIK
+269 SILFPKSEIER
-280 QIVGAMY
+280 IVGLLY
-287 NVDADGTEVFRRVR
+287 NSYVGQTGKKLR

-310 APNITQIEHLY
+310 APNITEIEHLY

-327 HPTILFVLIHPSRT
+327 HPTILFVLVHPSNT
-341 PYNAGAY
+341 PYNAGVFN
-348 TFTQAGRSDAPI
+348 FTSTAQAPI
-360 LWKIDERVAYKG
+360 LWKVDDRVAYQKA
-372 VDFPN
+372 DFPN
-377 GVIFGIKQSSASL
+377 GIIFGIKVSGVPL
-390 AFGEACKDMI
+390 AFGSACQDMI
-400 VNYVSDGFLRCQTT
+400 VNYSLDNFLRCSTT
-414 NTLYANVQY
+414 GTLYTNIYHFVM
-423 FAFAYYTED
+423 AYYTEE
-432 ANAVEVPIRRIS
+432 AEAVEVPIWRSS

-463 ENYETNTWIPESELQ
+463 ENYETNTWIPESELAQ
-478 PHGYYI
+478 HGYYI

>member
-7 ESMKLLPRFAEGYE
+7 ESMQLLPRFAEAYE
-21 FACNALDEWM
+21 FACNAFDEWM

-83 FEQIVNIRKLGTIDA
+83 FEQIVNIRKLGTIEA

-111 VTIDDTIAFDDNGNV
+111 VTIDDAIAFDDNGNV
-126 IDSSLLHC
+126 IDSTLLHC
-134 YDLHI
+134 YDVHI

-146 PDYVMGRVADNV
+146 PNYVMSRVTDNI
-158 RRFMRA
+158 RRFMRV
-164 TAALHSIAYAAGVEI
+164 TASLHNIAYEAGVEI
-179 QINPAPIND
+179 QINPVPIND
-188 EHAIMTAVTDAC
+188 EHAVMSEVVESC

-211 FTPIEY
+211 FTPIQY
-217 EDGTSGS
+217 EDGTSAGSIAIIRAVRGS
-224 GILIMRA
+224 G
-231 IRMSHTELSNWTLQ
+231 TVLSGWTLQ
-245 DAKRFADLVS
+245 ESKRFGDLMS
-255 VQDAAATSSVVQRT
+255 VQDAAATSSVLKRT
-269 SDILFPHDVIK
+269 SDVLFPHDVIK
-280 QIVGAMY
+280 QIVGVLY
-287 NVDADGTEVFRRVR
+287 NTIADGDVLKLR

-327 HPTILFVLIHPSRT
+327 HPTILFILAHPSRT

-348 TFTQAGRSDAPI
+348 TFTDTGNRDAPI
-360 LWKIDERVAYKG
+360 LWQVGDRVPYLTA
-372 VDFPN
+372 DFPN
-377 GVIFGIKQSSASL
+377 GAIFGIKVSNVPL
-390 AFGEACKDMI
+390 AYGPSCQDMF
-400 VNYVSDGFLRCQTT
+400 VNYSLDGFLRCSTT
-414 NTLYANVQY
+414 GTLYANVQY
-423 FAFAYYTED
+423 FVMAYYTEE
-432 ANAVEVPIRRIS
+432 ANAVVVTIWRIS

-463 ENYETNTWIPESELQ
+463 ENYETNTWIHEDSLAQ
-478 PHGYYI
+478 YGYYV

>member
-7 ESMKLLPRFAEGYE
+7 ESMRLLPRFAEGYE

-53 SEDDLQAAYKIYS
+53 SDDDLQAAYKIYA

-71 PDLPRADRNRFL
+71 PDLPRADRNQFL
-83 FEQIVNIRKLGTIDA
+83 FEQIVNVRKIGTIEA

-164 TAALHSIAYAAGVEI
+164 TAALHSISYEAGVEI
-179 QINPAPIND
+179 PIHPAPIND

-200 KGDVDA
+200 QGDVDA

-211 FTPIEY
+211 FTPIGY

-224 GILIMRA
+224 GILIIRA
-231 IRMSHTELSNWTLQ
+231 IRMSHTALSNWTLQ
-245 DAKRFADLVS
+245 EAKRFADLVA

-287 NVDADGTEVFRRVR
+287 NVDADGTDVFRRVR
-301 DGQFGIYKN
+301 DGQFGIYKS
-310 APNITQIEHLY
+310 APNITEIEHLY

-327 HPTILFVLIHPSRT
+327 HPTILFVQVHPSNV
-341 PYNAGAY
+341 PYNAGVFN
-348 TFTQAGRSDAPI
+348 FTSTAQAPI
-360 LWKIDERVAYKG
+360 LWNAEDRVAYQG
-372 VDFPN
+372 ADFPN
-377 GVIFGIKQSSASL
+377 GVIFGIKVSGIPL
-390 AFGEACKDMI
+390 AFGSACQDMV
-400 VNYVSDGFLRCQTT
+400 VNYSLDNFLRCQTT
-414 NTLYANVQY
+414 NTLYTNIYHFVL
-423 FAFAYYTED
+423 AYYTED
-432 ANAVEVPIRRIS
+432 ANAVNVPIWRDS
-444 DDAQFRAYTTPDNY
+444 DDAQFRAYKTPDNY

-463 ENYETNTWIPESELQ
+463 ENYETNTWIPEADLAQ
-478 PHGYYI
+478 YGYHI